1 MGQPLL
7 GTGDGG
13 LEPVHPSRSGI
24 ILHGDATGVDA
35 VDADAD
41 ADGDG
46 DGELDL
52 VATMNGEAVRT
63 LLNEGS

>member
-35 VDADAD
+35 VDAD
-41 ADGDG
+41 GDG